1 LEKIVEVVAIDIT
14 FHTCY
19 VCEKGGRRRRE
30 VAATAKRK
38 KLYPIVASIKKDLKL
53 KPLRY
58 LLETK
63 RK

>member
-19 VCEKGGRRRRE
+19 VCERRE
-30 VAATAKRK
+30 ETATARRK

-58 LLETK
+58 LFSR
-63 RK
+63 RKKKERK